1 MHCERGDR
9 VFYCVDYKI
18 IILMLHVCSTE
29 ASEISV
35 GQVLPG
41 IHHFDT
47 STCFFIC
54 FVTASAASCALP
66 WAVAVAQ

>member
-1 MHCERGDR
+1 
-9 VFYCVDYKI
+9 
-18 IILMLHVCSTE
+18 MLHVCSTE